1 MKNKKYKKGFTLIEL
16 LVVVLI
22 IGVLAGVALPQYKKS
37 KEKVIAA
44 ELMTTVRALNE
55 AQRRFKV
62 ANGRFATTFDE
73 LMFEIKGYK
82 QGGCKGF
89 SMFSYTD
96 CISNDKNVIQLV
108 KGSYGLSFAAH
119 RKQGKYKYSGFIF
132 VEETLLEV
140 PNSNLI
146 CYEYNQN
153 GFCSD
158 LLKCDLTYQLNTT
171 NEYYSCKF

>member
-1 MKNKKYKKGFTLIEL
+1 MKIRNSSQGFTLIEL

-22 IGVLAGVALPQYKKS
+22 IGILAAIALPQYRKA
-37 KEKVIAA
+37 KEKA
-44 ELMTTVRALNE
+44 EATQLLTSVKALHE
-55 AQRRFKV
+55 AQQRYYLV
-62 ANGRFATTFDE
+62 NGVFAESFDNLDVE
-73 LMFEIKGYK
+73 FEGFER
-82 QGGCKGF
+82 GGCEDF
-89 SMFSYTD
+89 SIFNPKD
-96 CISNDKNVIQLV
+96 CLSNNKNVIQLV
-108 KGSYGLSFAAH
+108 KGSYGLSFAAL